1 MDAISPYHLKPWLAQ
16 YGSAVPA
23 TLPAPRAQSLAAMA
37 EAAATRHAKR
47 TAFTCVLP
55 NGMYG
60 NLSYAQVQAMSDQ
73 FAHYLRRAVGLQAGD
88 RVALQMPNC
97 LGYPVV
103 LLGVLKAGCVAVNT
117 NPLYTAREMNHQFV
131 DSGAKVLVI
140 VDLFADKLAEALAGT
155 AVKQVVLTKVT
166 DFFPSLV
173 GGIAHAVMKH
183 WNRVV
188 PGHSVQDAHTLPAA
202 LKKGAAAAGRTSV
215 GSGASGGSGTS
226 SNSSTAAYTQALT
239 HDSLALLQYTGG
251 TTGVAKGAE
260 LTHGNLLWNMAQMR
274 AMAGSR
280 IIEGEEVVL
289 TALPLYHIFAFTV
302 NFLCMFDAGAR
313 NVLVPSPRPVQN
325 LQRAIE
331 NYRITWMTGVN
342 TLYNALLN
350 EEWFTAYPPR
360 HLKAAGGGGAAMHHA
375 VVERFEKVTGAP
387 LAEGYGLTECAP
399 VVCFQPMHGPRVKD
413 SIGIPVPSTDVCL
426 LDDAG
431 HPVALGQPGELCV
444 RGPQVM
450 RGYWQRPNDTAEI
463 IRNGWLHTGDIA
475 VMTADGTFRIV
486 DRKKDMV
493 LVSGFNVYPNEI
505 EDSLSR
511 HEAVMEAAVIGL
523 PDSKTGEAVHAYV
536 VLREEMVGKV
546 TEAELLAHCKTLL
559 TGYKVP
565 LRVKFRSELPKTP
578 VGKILRKDLRNEA
591 LKKN

>member
-1 MDAISPYHLKPWLAQ
+1 MDAVSAYHLKPWLAQ

-23 TLPAPRAQSLAAMA
+23 TLPAPEATSLAAMA
-37 EAAATRHAKR
+37 GAATTRHAKR

-60 NLSYAQVQAMSDQ
+60 NLSFAQVHAMSDQ
-73 FAHYLRRAVGLQAGD
+73 FAHYLRRVVGLQAGD

-97 LGYPVV
+97 LGYPVA

-131 DSGAKVLVI
+131 DSGAKVVVI
-140 VDLFADKLAEALAGT
+140 VDLFADKLEQALVGT

-183 WNRVV
+183 WNRLV
-188 PGHSVQDAHTLPAA
+188 PGHSLQGVHTLPAA
-202 LKKGAAAAGRTSV
+202 LQQGTAAAGAV
-215 GSGASGGSGTS
+215 SGTGRG
-226 SNSSTAAYTQALT
+226 TGTYTETLT

-274 AMAGSR
+274 AMAADR
-280 IIEGEEVVL
+280 IVDGEEVVL

-331 NYRITWMTGVN
+331 NYPITWITGVN

-360 HLKAAGGGGAAMHHA
+360 HLKASGGGGAAMHHA

-399 VVCFQPMHGPRVKD
+399 VVCFQPLHGPRVKD
-413 SIGIPVPSTDVCL
+413 SIGIPVPSTEVCL

-431 HPVALGQPGELCV
+431 NPVALGQPGELCV

-450 RGYWQRPNDTAEI
+450 RGYWQRPEATAEV
-463 IRNGWLHTGDIA
+463 IRNGWLHTGDVA

-505 EDSLSR
+505 EDALA
-511 HEAVMEAAVIGL
+511 HHDAVMEAAVIGL

-536 VLREEMVGKV
+536 VLREELVGKV

-565 LRVKFRSELPKTP
+565 VRVNFRIELPKTP
-578 VGKILRKDLRNEA
+578 VGKILRKDLRSEA
-591 LKKN
+591 LKKS

>member
-1 MDAISPYHLKPWLAQ
+1 MDAASPYDLKPWLAQ

-23 TLPAPRAQSLAAMA
+23 TLPAPAATSLAAMA
-37 EAAATRHAKR
+37 DAAATRHAKR
-47 TAFTCVLP
+47 IAFTCVLP

-73 FAHYLRRAVGLQAGD
+73 FAHYLRRVVGLQAGD

-97 LGYPVV
+97 LGYPVA

-131 DSGAKVLVI
+131 DSGAKVVVI
-140 VDLFADKLAEALAGT
+140 VDLFADKLQEALAGT

-166 DFFPSLV
+166 DFFPLLV
-173 GGIAHAVMKH
+173 GAIAHAVMKH
-183 WNRVV
+183 WNRAV
-188 PGHSVQDAHTLPAA
+188 PSHGLQDVHTLPAA
-202 LKKGAAAAGRTSV
+202 LKQGAAAAGV
-215 GSGASGGSGTS
+215 ASG
-226 SNSSTAAYTQALT
+226 TAAYTAALT

-331 NYRITWMTGVN
+331 NYRITWITGVN

-360 HLKAAGGGGAAMHHA
+360 YLKAAGGGGAAMHHA

-431 HPVALGQPGELCV
+431 TPVALGQPGELCV

-450 RGYWQRPNDTAEI
+450 RGYWQRPEATAEV
-463 IRNGWLHTGDIA
+463 IRNGWLHTGDVA
-475 VMTADGTFRIV
+475 VMTGDGTFRIV
-486 DRKKDMV
+486 DRKKDLV

-505 EDSLSR
+505 EDALSR
-511 HEAVMEAAVIGL
+511 HDAVLEAAVIGL
-523 PDSKTGEAVHAYV
+523 PDGKTGEAVHAYV
-536 VLREEMVGKV
+536 VLREEVVGKV
-546 TEAELLAHCKTLL
+546 TEADLLAHCKTLL

-565 LRVKFRSELPKTP
+565 TRMHFRSELPKTP
-578 VGKILRKDLRNEA
+578 IGKILRKDLRSEA